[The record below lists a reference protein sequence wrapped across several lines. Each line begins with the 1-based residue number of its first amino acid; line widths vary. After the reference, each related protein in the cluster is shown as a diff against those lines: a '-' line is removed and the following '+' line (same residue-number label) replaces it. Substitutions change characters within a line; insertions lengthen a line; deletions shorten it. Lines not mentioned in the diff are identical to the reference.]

1 MTYQIYSMNQAHQSI
16 KEEYKVLE
24 DHLTKLEKDQDL
36 IEEQL
41 KAFLNE
47 LDRMNKNSDD
57 YEQRSSGHMIN
68 KCKDLNER
76 MVKVDNEVDQLIKG
90 FNHENHQL
98 DRVEQ
103 DNLNVNINIILNN
116 YFHTLRNLELETLS
130 IRRRLENVVEKNQ
143 LR

>member
-1 MTYQIYSMNQAHQSI
+1 MNQAHQSI

-41 KAFLNE
+41 EAFNNE
-47 LDRMNKNSDD
+47 LERLNKNTADF
-57 YEQRSSGHMIN
+57 EQRSSGNMITR
-68 KCKDLNER
+68 CKELNER
-76 MVKVDNEVDQLIKG
+76 MVKVDNEVDLLIKT
-90 FNHENHQL
+90 FNQESHAPDRIEHE
-98 DRVEQ
+98 
-103 DNLNVNINIILNN
+103 NLNVNINIILNN

-130 IRRRLENVVEKNQ
+130 VRKRLENVVERNH